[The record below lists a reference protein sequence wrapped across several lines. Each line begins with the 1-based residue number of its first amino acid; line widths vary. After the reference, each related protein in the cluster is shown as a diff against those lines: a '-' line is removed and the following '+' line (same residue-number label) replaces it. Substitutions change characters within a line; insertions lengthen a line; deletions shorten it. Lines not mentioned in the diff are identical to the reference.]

1 MSDEFRMEGAQN
13 GYGSYFSP
21 ANFGDCD
28 EANAGLVGEFTASPD
43 YVSMTTMM
51 ENLSVSTMNLIED
64 ELVNRA
70 STNDKNNVDEINI
83 MKSRYQS
90 IKNKLISLG
99 SLGHLEQVQKFI
111 KPVEEQVS
119 YERVKDIANNLKVET
134 FNGFSKG
141 FFSELNLDLS
151 GATFF
156 NDEFG
161 IELECFRTT
170 LKKVCDSYDKA
181 YFDLFE
187 SDEELMLNI
196 KKFTELSKQLNTVLA
211 LDVNDASLDVFA
223 SITKYLGEFFKKHN
237 IKDKFNAFLLARKK
251 FIVLRDLIM
260 MCHKAVVRTDEGSEP
275 PSCSICMNGPVKMAF
290 VPCGHTFCLSCA
302 TKQHLQVCYICRTK
316 ISSKLKLYYL

>member
-1 MSDEFRMEGAQN
+1 MSDEFRMEGPQN

-21 ANFGDCD
+21 ANFSDCD
-28 EANAGLVGEFTASPD
+28 EANAGLVGEFTASKD
-43 YVSMTTMM
+43 YVSMGIMM

-64 ELVNRA
+64 EFINNT
-70 STNDKNNVDEINI
+70 STNDKNNIDKVNI
-83 MKSRYQS
+83 IKSRYMS
-90 IKNKLISLG
+90 IKNKLVSLG
-99 SLGHLEQVQKFI
+99 CAGHLEQINKFI
-111 KPVEEQVS
+111 KPIEEQVS
-119 YERVKDIANNLKVET
+119 YERVKDIANKLKVET

-151 GATFF
+151 GAAFF

-161 IELECFRTT
+161 IELESFRTT
-170 LKKVCDSYDKA
+170 LKKVCESYDKA

-196 KKFTELSKQLNTVLA
+196 KKFTELSKQLNTILL

-223 SITKYLGEFFKKHN
+223 SITKYLSEFFKKQN
-237 IKDKFNAFLLARKK
+237 IKEKFDTFLLARKK

-260 MCHKAVVRTDEGSEP
+260 MCHKTVTRTDEGNEAP
-275 PSCSICMNGPVKMAF
+275 NCTICINNPVKMAF

-302 TKQHLQVCYICRTK
+302 TKQNLQVCYICRTK
-316 ISSKLKLYYL
+316 IGSKLKLYYL

>member
-1 MSDEFRMEGAQN
+1 MSDEFRMEGPQN

-28 EANAGLVGEFTASPD
+28 ENNAGLGGEFTASTD
-43 YVSMTTMM
+43 YVSMESMM

-64 ELVNRA
+64 ELVNKS
-70 STNDKNNVDEINI
+70 STHDKQNVDEINI
-83 MKSRYQS
+83 VKSRYQN
-90 IKNKLISLG
+90 IKNKLVSLG
-99 SLGHLEQVQKFI
+99 CLGHLVQIQKFI

-119 YERVKDIANNLKVET
+119 YERVKDMANNLKVET
-134 FNGFSKG
+134 FNGFSKD

-151 GATFF
+151 GAAFF
-156 NDEFG
+156 NEEFG
-161 IELECFRTT
+161 IELESFRTT

-196 KKFTELSKQLNTVLA
+196 KKFTELSKQINTVLA
-211 LDVNDASLDVFA
+211 LDINDASLDVFA
-223 SITKYLGEFFKKHN
+223 SITKYLGEFFKKQN
-237 IKDKFNAFLLARKK
+237 IKEKFDKFILARKK

-260 MCHKAVVRTDEGSEP
+260 MCHKTVIRTDESNEP
-275 PSCSICMNGPVKMAF
+275 PPCTICMNGPVKMAF

-302 TKQHLQVCYICRTK
+302 TKQNLQACYICRTK